1 MPVKINVHKPEFN
14 LREKLNRL
22 DTERVPY
29 ERMPAG
35 SVIQT
40 QFTRFDYVG
49 TSNEFETTSSSF
61 QATHFLVKISPKFA
75 NSLIR
80 FDASVNI
87 KQNTGGSYLR
97 LALFKD
103 IDGGGFSHFTGGTTG
118 HGLITYRITGA
129 TTAWDHTNFVCYD
142 RPQTVK
148 PITYKLYLSNSD
160 NSQNV
165 RVGENGATEF
175 VSAMEI
181 RQ

>member
-29 ERMPAG
+29 EKMPSG

-40 QFTRFDYVG
+40 QFTRFDYSG
-49 TSNEFETTSSSF
+49 TSNEFETTSSSY
-61 QATHFLVKISPKFA
+61 QATNFLVKISPKFA

-103 IDGGGFSHFTGGTTG
+103 IDGGGFSNFTDSTG
-118 HGLITYRITGA
+118 HGLITFRIHGVS
-129 TTAWDHTNFVCYD
+129 TAWDHTNFVCYD
-142 RPQTVK
+142 RRLV
-148 PITYKLYLSNSD
+148 SD
-160 NSQNV
+160 NKII
-165 RVGENGATEF
+165 T
-175 VSAMEI
+175 
-181 RQ
+181 